1 MSSRTPAPCPHDLRP
16 GTVVCLHCRHAE
28 HLAVTARQRRT
39 MAMVAAAVLAVGG
52 LASGAVMAFTGGAGG
67 GAALVADPRQPAP
80 AADGERAGAPPSSA
94 IELPPADGPTPILP
108 VAATPAPLPPPL
120 PASLPA
126 PDGEMQPIV
135 AEGRTALGGGM
146 VAVRSGDTVL
156 VHFDVPNTRT
166 RRADKFE
173 RVLRTT
179 LPAVYGPR
187 ADAALAAVPAG
198 QLARPGDLLTDLPR
212 RGVRLRTA
220 DGATLAVWPQ
230 TRPGRDGPL
239 VVTYLATIER

>member
-28 HLAVTARQRRT
+28 HLAITARQRRT

-52 LASGAVMAFTGGAGG
+52 LASGAVMAFTGGASGSG
-67 GAALVADPRQPAP
+67 AARAALVAEPLPPAP
-80 AADGERAGAPPSSA
+80 GTDSAAVGSPPSSA
-94 IELPPADGPTPILP
+94 IELPPADAPTPILP
-108 VAATPAPLPPPL
+108 VAASPAPALS
-120 PASLPA
+120 AA
-126 PDGEMQPIV
+126 PVGEVRPIV
-135 AEGRTALGGGM
+135 AEGRTPLGGGM

-173 RVLRTT
+173 RLVRST
-179 LPAVYGPR
+179 LPAVYGPQ
-187 ADAALAAVPAG
+187 ADAALAAVPDG

-220 DGATLAVWPQ
+220 DGTTLAVWPQ

>member
-1 MSSRTPAPCPHDLRP
+1 MSSRIPAPCPHDLRP

-28 HLAVTARQRRT
+28 HLAITARQRRT

-52 LASGAVMAFTGGAGG
+52 LASGAVMAFTGGASGSSAAR
-67 GAALVADPRQPAP
+67 AALVAEPRQATP
-80 AADGERAGAPPSSA
+80 AADSAPVGSPPSSA
-94 IELPPADGPTPILP
+94 LELPPADAPTPILP
-108 VAATPAPLPPPL
+108 VAAIRAP
-120 PASLPA
+120 SLPA
-126 PDGEMQPIV
+126 ATEGEVRPIV
-135 AEGRTALGGGM
+135 AEGRTSLGGGM

-173 RVLRTT
+173 RLVRTT
-179 LPAVYGPR
+179 LPAVYGAP
-187 ADAALAAVPAG
+187 ADAALAAIPDG

-239 VVTYLATIER
+239 VVTYLATVER